1 MGFFVNIYINLI
13 NYLSMLDDELEKFII
28 SCTNNNNPPDS
39 ARSNFS
45 IFINNSTIAM
55 NI

>member
-1 MGFFVNIYINLI
+1 MGFFMNIYINLI
-13 NYLSMLDDELEKFII
+13 NYLSMLDNELEKLII
-28 SCTNNNNPPDS
+28 GCSSNNPPDS

-45 IFINNSTIAM
+45 IFTNGSTTAR

>member
-1 MGFFVNIYINLI
+1 MGFFMDIYINLI

-28 SCTNNNNPPDS
+28 SCTNNNPPDS

-45 IFINNSTIAM
+45 IFTNNSTIAM